1 MRIVAGRFRGRP
13 LAAPEGA
20 RTRPTSDRVREAMFN
35 ILEHGIA
42 GFSLAGVRVLD
53 LFAGTGALGLEA
65 LSRGAAFCL
74 FVEEDAA
81 ARGLIRRN
89 IEVLDLTGV
98 TKVFRRDA
106 AHLGAAGNR
115 GGRLWLWSTE
125 PPYPRLVTRDSRN
138 SMIYDLDFAPDGKT
152 LAVAIGQSGAE
163 STSPAGTNPAATS
176 AVKLFDLATHEFKTT
191 LAVPTTAVRSIRFD
205 PDGQSLH
212 AACEDGKIQIW
223 RAPNTSP

>member
-1 MRIVAGRFRGRP
+1 MLHAHDLVRDGSNYSI
-13 LAAPEGA
+13 AA
-20 RTRPTSDRVREAMFN
+20 V
-35 ILEHGIA
+35 
-42 GFSLAGVRVLD
+42 
-53 LFAGTGALGLEA
+53 A
-65 LSRGAAFCL
+65 LSPDGKYL
-74 FVEEDAA
+74 
-81 ARGLIRRN
+81 
-89 IEVLDLTGV
+89 
-98 TKVFRRDA
+98 
-106 AHLGAAGNR
+106 AAGNR